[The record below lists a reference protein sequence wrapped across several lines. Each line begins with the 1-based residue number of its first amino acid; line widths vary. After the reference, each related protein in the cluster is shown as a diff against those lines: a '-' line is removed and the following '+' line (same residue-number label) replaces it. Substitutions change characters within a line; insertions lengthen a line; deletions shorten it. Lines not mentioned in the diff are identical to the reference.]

1 LDTAEI
7 CPGRGVL
14 LALGTCSGER
24 EMAEFLTHMPAN
36 TVIFITMAVLGLA
49 ATLIA
54 LRS

>member
-1 LDTAEI
+1 MLKSVPVAEFFW
-7 CPGRGVL
+7 RWE
-14 LALGTCSGER
+14 LAAGK
-24 EMAEFLTHMPAN
+24 EMAEFLRHMPVT